1 MDQSQGLPCSWDLKV
16 RILEVKSFR
25 KGCIHISTKISM
37 VSKTTILAAHKQDHR
52 LTGPAENGRWL
63 PEESAQWLPML
74 DRAWGKLTFRLSQL
88 REMFIHTC
96 AFGQESTLKPS
107 RLTLEI
113 KIETLIHGRLI
124 VLPVS
129 SIILDT
135 TVKLKKSLPNNW

>member
-1 MDQSQGLPCSWDLKV
+1 
-16 RILEVKSFR
+16 
-25 KGCIHISTKISM
+25 
-37 VSKTTILAAHKQDHR
+37 
-52 LTGPAENGRWL
+52 
-63 PEESAQWLPML
+63 ML

-129 SIILDT
+129 SIILDI
-135 TVKLKKSLPNNW
+135 TVKLKKSLPNN